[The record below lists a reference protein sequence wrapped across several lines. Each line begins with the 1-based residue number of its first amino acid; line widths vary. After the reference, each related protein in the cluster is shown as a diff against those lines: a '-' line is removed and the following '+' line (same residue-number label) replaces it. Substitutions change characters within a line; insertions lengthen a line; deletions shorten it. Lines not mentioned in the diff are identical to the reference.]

1 MVSVA
6 LFTSAMLAGCIERP
20 ALPVTP
26 ELKLVEVVDLPTR
39 LVDTDAL
46 VDAWARN
53 ELILLDGGDDEL
65 PGGPQGF
72 DVLENR
78 SFVVADPLRKRLA
91 FFDSTGSYL
100 ASCPLGFPVTSVTR
114 VGNQFEVRDLQSGDW
129 YRARLLE
136 GLGQSE
142 CIVEEAP
149 PESIGLRSAEEG
161 GEATLDRS
169 ARNVGTIDWTL
180 GARADRTPLEVT
192 YESDS
197 TRMVSLQGV
206 GPVSGAARGLGDE
219 LMVVAIEA
227 ATPAET
233 IQLRKDVRVY
243 DESNRLVAAV
253 SDVPIDYFIPPVNE
267 FRVLGTRLY
276 QLYVKRDGVRIKIWS
291 FEDER

>member
-1 MVSVA
+1 
-6 LFTSAMLAGCIERP
+6 
-20 ALPVTP
+20 
-26 ELKLVEVVDLPTR
+26 
-39 LVDTDAL
+39 
-46 VDAWARN
+46 
-53 ELILLDGGDDEL
+53 
-65 PGGPQGF
+65 
-72 DVLENR
+72 
-78 SFVVADPLRKRLA
+78 
-91 FFDSTGSYL
+91 
-100 ASCPLGFPVTSVTR
+100 
-114 VGNQFEVRDLQSGDW
+114 
-129 YRARLLE
+129 
-136 GLGQSE
+136 LGQSE